1 MERLDDGRLTW
12 EGDMY
17 EVMVHEVGTC
27 YANLDDGQFI
37 YTQIQ
42 MFLNESCDWKEYQH
56 FQFVSRDIV
65 VPEDH

>member
-1 MERLDDGRLTW
+1 
-12 EGDMY
+12 MY

-37 YTQIQ
+37 YAQVQ

-56 FQFVSRDIV
+56 CQFVRRDIV
-65 VPEDH
+65 APEDH